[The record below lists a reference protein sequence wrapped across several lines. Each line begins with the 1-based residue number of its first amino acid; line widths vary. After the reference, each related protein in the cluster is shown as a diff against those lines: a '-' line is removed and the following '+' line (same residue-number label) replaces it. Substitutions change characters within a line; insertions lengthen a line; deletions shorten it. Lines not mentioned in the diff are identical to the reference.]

1 MSSHLDKAIDRAIEM
16 CARLMLALM
25 KYRRG
30 GAKGHA
36 EVLQNLDD
44 VDIAVGNLNL
54 SVLHHLAPDD
64 KLSK

>member
-1 MSSHLDKAIDRAIEM
+1 MSVHLDRAIDRAIEM

-30 GAKGHA
+30 RGHA
-36 EVLQNLDD
+36 EVFTALDD

-54 SVLHHLAPDD
+54 SLLHQVVPDD
-64 KLSK
+64 TITK